1 MKVLKHSQTFYL
13 LVLIDA
19 WGKCHFADKQRRCAV
34 KIFSLD
40 PLPSPI
46 RPSSITVLFILAFC
60 LWGLYVA
67 SYRCI
72 WLQFIWVSLAPCW
85 NIKHFIIF
93 ASVLPHGRWKSF
105 SKQLNAPYRNW
116 QLCLAISLQRG
127 EDLTTGRFSLP
138 MLDSFICCVFSYL
151 IFLDS

>member
-19 WGKCHFADKQRRCAV
+19 WGKCHFEDKQRRCAV

-60 LWGLYVA
+60 LWGLYVV

>member
-19 WGKCHFADKQRRCAV
+19 WGICHFADKQRRCAV

-60 LWGLYVA
+60 LWGLYVV

-105 SKQLNAPYRNW
+105 SKQLNAPYRM
-116 QLCLAISLQRG
+116 AIVSCHFSAKG
-127 EDLTTGRFSLP
+127 GRP
-138 MLDSFICCVFSYL
+138 HNRTI
-151 IFLDS
+151 

>member
-13 LVLIDA
+13 FVLIDA

-40 PLPSPI
+40 LLPSPI
-46 RPSSITVLFILAFC
+46 CPSSITVLFILAFC
-60 LWGLYVA
+60 LWGLYVV

-105 SKQLNAPYRNW
+105 SKQLNAPYRM
-116 QLCLAISLQRG
+116 AIVSCRISAKG
-127 EDLTTGRFSLP
+127 GRP
-138 MLDSFICCVFSYL
+138 YNRTI
-151 IFLDS
+151 